1 MEESIFGALQLLV
14 VGMITVFLI
23 LTIVINLGKCLILLV
38 NKFAP
43 AEETVQKKK
52 PTVSASPIDANT
64 QAIIKATVDKLTN
77 GKGSVANITKI

>member
-23 LTIVINLGKCLILLV
+23 LTIVINLGKALIVLV

-43 AEETVQKKK
+43 AEESSPKKN
-52 PTVSASPIDANT
+52 PTAATNSIDANT

-77 GKGSVANITKI
+77 GKGTVTHITKI